1 MRNLLLLLLLA
12 NILYFVWG
20 TFVSN
25 NGEPGVAVV
34 TEAELGPPLAV
45 STGHDANMAASVG
58 AVLGSGV
65 PSDLEAVVGRSCV
78 TIGPFRANTDADT
91 ALTEYAGEGMRTALR
106 SAHGEIFVGHWV
118 QIRNIADNMTANEML
133 ARLHDGGLSDAYLVT
148 SEDEGLYISLGLFG
162 DVERAEKVELQAKSL
177 DLPADITPRTREGAV
192 FFVDIGLPPGKGAGA
207 IVEKYGEEK
216 VLLREAATC
225 PQSS

>member
-25 NGEPGVAVV
+25 NEEAGVAVV
-34 TEAELGPPLAV
+34 SEAELGPPLAV

-58 AVLGSGV
+58 TVLGSGE

-78 TIGPFRANTDADT
+78 SIGPFRGNTDADT

-106 SAHGEIFVGHWV
+106 STHGEIFVGHWV
-118 QIRNIADNMTANEML
+118 QIRNIADNLTANDML
-133 ARLHDGGLSDAYLVT
+133 KKLHDGGLSDAYLVS
-148 SEDEGLYISLGLFG
+148 SEEEGLYISLGLFG

-177 DLPADITPRTREGAV
+177 DLPADITPKTREGTM

-207 IVEKYGEEK
+207 MIEKYGESK
-216 VLLREAATC
+216 VLLRDAATC
-225 PQSS
+225 PQQQ

>member
-12 NILYFVWG
+12 NILFALWAG
-20 TFVSN
+20 FVSETA
-25 NGEPGVAVV
+25 EPGIVV
-34 TEAELGPPLAV
+34 VEEGDLGPPLVV
-45 STGHDANMAASVG
+45 STSQNADVAASIG
-58 AVLGSGV
+58 AVLGSGE

-78 TIGPFRANTDADT
+78 SIGPFRANTDAET

-106 SAHGEIFVGHWV
+106 SSHGQLFVGYWV
-118 QIRNIADNMTANEML
+118 KIRNIADSLTANEML
-133 ARLHDGGLSDAYLVT
+133 QKLHEGGLSDAYLVT

-162 DVERAEKVELQAKSL
+162 DSERAEKVELQAKSL
-177 DLPADITPRTREGAV
+177 ELSADITPKTREGTM

-207 IVEKYGEEK
+207 MIEKYGEEK

-225 PQSS
+225 PQVP

>member
-20 TFVSN
+20 TFLSKN
-25 NGEPGVAVV
+25 EEPGVAVV
-34 TEAELGPPLAV
+34 SEADLGPPMAV

-58 AVLGSGV
+58 TVLGSGV

-78 TIGPFRANTDADT
+78 SIGPFRANTDADT

-118 QIRNIADNMTANEML
+118 QIRNIADNMKAKEML
-133 ARLHDGGLSDAYLVT
+133 ATLHDGGLSDAYLVT
-148 SEDEGLYISLGLFG
+148 SEEDGLYISLGLFG

-177 DLPADITPRTREGAV
+177 DLPADITPKTREGTM
-192 FFVDIGLPPGKGAGA
+192 FFVDIGLPPGKGAGTM
-207 IVEKYGEEK
+207 IEKYGESK
-216 VLLREAATC
+216 VLLRDAATC
-225 PQSS
+225 PQQ